1 MSRKVGEITCGIIFG
16 SLSISELIL
25 IPSMT
30 IKVLAKNIGIRFCYQ
45 GYQNRKKKFVWRC
58 TDSKGN
64 IQYHKSLYFI
74 SKQNTF

>member
-45 GYQNRKKKFVWRC
+45 GDQNRKKNSLCGGVRILKGTSNITNLC
-58 TDSKGN
+58 T
-64 IQYHKSLYFI
+64 L
-74 SKQNTF
+74 